1 MKLHFPNITA
11 VFLFGICFL
20 VIFFGPFNIWW
31 DILLLL
37 GIGIF
42 IIGMATFVI
51 YAASKALD
59 FIHKVD
65 NKNNKK
71 LSKD

>member
-1 MKLHFPNITA
+1 MKPHVPNITA
-11 VFLFGICFL
+11 IFLLGICLL
-20 VIFFGPFNIWW
+20 VILFGPFNIWW
-31 DILLLL
+31 NILLIL

-65 NKNNKK
+65 NKSNKK